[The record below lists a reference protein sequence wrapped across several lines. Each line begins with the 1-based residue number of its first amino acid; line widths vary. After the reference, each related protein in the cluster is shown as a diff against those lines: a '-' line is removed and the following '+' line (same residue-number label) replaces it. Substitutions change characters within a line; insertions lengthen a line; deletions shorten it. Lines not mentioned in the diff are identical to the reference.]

1 MDRGMKIEKW
11 KVYEQGDADEFCIL
25 MDDKRWVIAFRLNGE
40 LYREQQK
47 PILDMIAAAPE
58 MLAALKAGIEMRR
71 AQASYFK
78 DRTRENL
85 IASKEAEKRFD
96 DLAKY
101 AIAKAEDRG
110 DG

>member
-1 MDRGMKIEKW
+1 MKIEKW

-47 PILDMIAAAPE
+47 RVVDMIAAAPE
-58 MLAALKAGIEMRR
+58 MLAALKALLKIIEDARADDGFDASMCDAGGIIFGDV
-71 AQASYFK
+71 AS
-78 DRTRENL
+78 
-85 IASKEAEKRFD
+85 EAIE
-96 DLAKY
+96 AAEA
-101 AIAKAEDRG
+101 AIAKAGGRG